1 VFQPPQPGRSAGETA
16 THVADLRVTPVPLP
30 GAKDEAGG
38 SPAEVTKPGP
48 AVAAEQRARE
58 AAAPLLSLRGVT
70 RKYGTQTVLD
80 CVDLD
85 IGPQEFVC
93 LLGPSGCGKTT
104 LLRIV
109 CGIESGFGGNLH
121 MAGQD
126 ITSWPAAQRRFG
138 VVFQSYALFPNL
150 TVLDNVAYGLRGMD
164 SSHRRARCMEML
176 DLVGLAAHA
185 QKYPA
190 QLSGGQQQRV
200 ALARALA
207 PQPRL
212 LLLDEPLSA
221 LDAQVRTGLR
231 QEIRRLQQQ
240 LRIPTVMVTHDQ
252 EEALTMADRVVLME
266 RGRIVQQC
274 APIDLY
280 ARPASEFAA
289 RFVGRMNVFTGQLNG
304 AAQVFVG
311 QVDLRIAP
319 HAHPLDSRGAV
330 SIGIR
335 PELVRVRERE
345 WPRERAPGVR
355 VPSTNTV
362 PVELVDI
369 TFCGAHTMLQ
379 LNAPTLGT
387 HIEAEVPTPL
397 GGDLRWRRGA
407 LLAATLPEAA
417 LTLLERHG

>member
-1 VFQPPQPGRSAGETA
+1 LHLATGPLQRAGVEAGASTVGAARPAETPVADQPGRA
-16 THVADLRVTPVPLP
+16 VT
-30 GAKDEAGG
+30 E
-38 SPAEVTKPGP
+38 
-48 AVAAEQRARE
+48 
-58 AAAPLLSLRGVT
+58 PLLSLRGIT
-70 RKYGTQTVLD
+70 RRYGTQTVLD
-80 CVDLD
+80 RVDLD
-85 IGPQEFVC
+85 IGAQEFVC

-109 CGIESGFGGNLH
+109 CGIESGFGGSLH
-121 MAGQD
+121 MAGQN
-126 ITSWPAAQRRFG
+126 ITAWPAAQRRFG

-164 SSHRRARCMEML
+164 ASHRRARCMEML

-185 QKYPA
+185 RKYPA

-280 ARPASEFAA
+280 AHPASEFAA
-289 RFVGRMNVFTGQLNG
+289 RFVGRMNVFTGQLTG
-304 AAQVFVG
+304 AAQVCVG
-311 QVDLRIAP
+311 QVELRIAP
-319 HAHPLDSRGAV
+319 HAHRLHSGGAV
-330 SIGIR
+330 SLGIR
-335 PELVRVRERE
+335 PELVRVRERD
-345 WPRERAPGVR
+345 WPRERAPGAR

-362 PVELVDI
+362 PVELVEI

-379 LNAPTLGT
+379 LHAPTLGT
-387 HIEAEVPTPL
+387 HIEAELPTPL

>member
-1 VFQPPQPGRSAGETA
+1 M
-16 THVADLRVTPVPLP
+16 
-30 GAKDEAGG
+30 
-38 SPAEVTKPGP
+38 
-48 AVAAEQRARE
+48 
-58 AAAPLLSLRGVT
+58 PLLRLRGVT
-70 RKYGTQTVLD
+70 RKYGTQTVLNS
-80 CVDLD
+80 VDLD
-85 IGPQEFVC
+85 IGAEEFVC

-109 CGIESGFGGNLH
+109 CGIESGFGGTLH
-121 MAGQD
+121 MGGQD
-126 ITSWPAAQRRFG
+126 ITSWPAAERRFG

-176 DLVGLAAHA
+176 DLVGLAAHV

-207 PQPRL
+207 PRPRL

-266 RGRIVQQC
+266 RGRIVQQS

-289 RFVGRMNVFTGQLNG
+289 RFVGRMNVFTGQLTG
-304 AAQVFVG
+304 AAQVLVG

-319 HAHPLDSRGAV
+319 HSHHLHSGGAV

-335 PELVRVRERE
+335 PELVRVRERD
-345 WPRERAPGVR
+345 WPRERAPGAR

-379 LNAPTLGT
+379 LHAPTLGT
-387 HIEAEVPTPL
+387 HIEAELSTPL

>member
-1 VFQPPQPGRSAGETA
+1 M
-16 THVADLRVTPVPLP
+16 
-30 GAKDEAGG
+30 
-38 SPAEVTKPGP
+38 
-48 AVAAEQRARE
+48 
-58 AAAPLLSLRGVT
+58 LSLRGIT
-70 RKYGTQTVLD
+70 RQYGTQTVLD
-80 CVDLD
+80 RVDLD
-85 IGPQEFVC
+85 IGAQEFVC

-109 CGIESGFGGNLH
+109 CGIESGFGGTLH
-121 MAGQD
+121 MSGQD
-126 ITSWPAAQRRFG
+126 ITSWPAARRRFG

-280 ARPASEFAA
+280 AHPASEFAA
-289 RFVGRMNVFTGQLNG
+289 RFVGRMNVFSGQLTG
-304 AAQVFVG
+304 AAQVLVG

-319 HAHPLDSRGAV
+319 HAIHQHSGGPV
-330 SIGIR
+330 SVGIR
-335 PELVRVRERE
+335 PELVRVHERD
-345 WPRERAPGVR
+345 WPRERAPGAR

-362 PVELVDI
+362 PVELVEI

-379 LNAPTLGT
+379 LHAPTLGT
-387 HIEAEVPTPL
+387 HIEAELPTPL
-397 GGDLRWRRGA
+397 GGDLRWR
-407 LLAATLPEAA
+407 
-417 LTLLERHG
+417 